1 VTRRRRSPR
10 TTPRQYPRSA
20 RLNQLIQEIVAEEIE
35 RIEDE
40 RLGFFTVVAVEV
52 EGDLERAIV
61 WYSALRPDGT
71 PVTEPDEDMAA
82 ALEEHRRVLQ
92 SAINRQTRIKR
103 TPTLVFRPD
112 QVEQSAARLEAILR
126 DIAPE

>member
-1 VTRRRRSPR
+1 MTRRRSPR
-10 TTPRQYPRSA
+10 TTPRQYPRTA

-52 EGDLERAIV
+52 EADLERAIV
-61 WYSALRPDGT
+61 WYTALRADGSQIA
-71 PVTEPDEDMAA
+71 EPDEDLLA

-92 SAINRQTRIKR
+92 SAINRQTKIKR
-103 TPTLVFRPD
+103 TPLLVFRPD

-126 DIAPE
+126 DLAPE

>member
-1 VTRRRRSPR
+1 MTRRRSPR
-10 TTPRQYPRSA
+10 TTPRQFPRTA

-35 RIEDE
+35 RIEDD

-52 EGDLERAIV
+52 DSDLQRAIV

-71 PVTEPDEDMAA
+71 PDDDLLA

-92 SAINRQTRIKR
+92 AAINRQTRIKR
-103 TPTLVFRPD
+103 TPELVFRPD
-112 QVEQSAARLEAILR
+112 EVEQNAARLEAILR
-126 DIAPE
+126 DLTPDQTD